1 MYFGYTLLY
10 VMCLVFSEFE
20 IIGWLIVGVMFFV
33 YFGSIV
39 YYSKCRFR
47 YAEIF
52 FYAILLY

>member
-10 VMCLVFSEFE
+10 VMCLVFGEFE

-33 YFGSIV
+33 YFGSILC
-39 YYSKCRFR
+39 YNKCRSR